1 MFPRRVRLC
10 RFAVVKCDVPESVMA
25 LEIVSPLLLFVK
37 IPPVAVV
44 VTIDELLNA
53 RVPPVMVK
61 NEFWPVPPSFVNE
74 SELTEMVPMSL
85 MLLVRVAPPN
95 WSEKVPVGA
104 GRRLVPQ
111 FAWGDQLLFEPPPVQ
126 VDVAADAI
134 DGLMTASRMAK
145 NGTVRRIVR
154 AIEFIQSVHR
164 EVTIKTESD
173 CRHSLALQ
181 PA

>member
-1 MFPRRVRLC
+1 M
-10 RFAVVKCDVPESVMA
+10 
-25 LEIVSPLLLFVK
+25 
-37 IPPVAVV
+37 
-44 VTIDELLNA
+44 
-53 RVPPVMVK
+53 
-61 NEFWPVPPSFVNE
+61 
-74 SELTEMVPMSL
+74 
-85 MLLVRVAPPN
+85 
-95 WSEKVPVGA
+95 
-104 GRRLVPQ
+104 
-111 FAWGDQLLFEPPPVQ
+111 FEPPPVQ